1 MGTSEPQEDG
11 LDGGIRM
18 TTTFRVE
25 KKQGRELR
33 RAGREVGIQE
43 MNTL

>member
-1 MGTSEPQEDG
+1 MSEPQEDG
-11 LDGGIRM
+11 LDGGIGM
-18 TTTFRVE
+18 PTFRVE